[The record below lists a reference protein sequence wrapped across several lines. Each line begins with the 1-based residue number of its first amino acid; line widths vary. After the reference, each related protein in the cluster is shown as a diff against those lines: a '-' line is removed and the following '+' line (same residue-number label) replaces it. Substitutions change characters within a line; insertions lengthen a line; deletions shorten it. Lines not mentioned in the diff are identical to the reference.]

1 MKAFVPQEST
11 YQRELKA
18 RETQA
23 RLNAIKLCIV
33 TFVASLNDVGLSETT
48 IDKILKKNKSYVDS
62 ILKGNVTWLEI
73 AETLHEEKGIEFDWI
88 EEMVK
93 R

>member
-11 YQRELKA
+11 YQQQLKA
-18 RETQA
+18 ETTKA
-23 RLNAIKLCIV
+23 RTDAIKLCMV
-33 TFVASLNDVGLSETT
+33 TFVASLNDVGLSEST